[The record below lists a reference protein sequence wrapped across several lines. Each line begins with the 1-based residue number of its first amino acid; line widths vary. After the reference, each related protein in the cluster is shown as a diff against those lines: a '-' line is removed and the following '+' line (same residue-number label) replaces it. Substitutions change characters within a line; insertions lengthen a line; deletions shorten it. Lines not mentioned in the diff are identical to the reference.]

1 LGGQHADYTI
11 SQLKAYRTETR
22 NNSQAKVMQQVAA
35 IMSDK
40 EIEAVASYIQGLSE

>member
-1 LGGQHADYTI
+1 M
-11 SQLKAYRTETR
+11 
-22 NNSQAKVMQQVAA
+22 MQQVAA